1 MQTAV
6 EYPFWDR
13 ITPRIVSHLFQHEML
28 FKMFHFSGF
37 WFILGF
43 LWQPIYFLSWN
54 LFFSVR
60 TVAKIEVKLY
70 CRRNTPTSGSLTA
83 KNSKCF
89 PFTWSDEA
97 LELPKLQMKV
107 LFSALKVAISF
118 LLEFLDIN
126 DFESD
131 NFEGKNYK
139 IESFANEI
147 NLQK

>member
-1 MQTAV
+1 
-6 EYPFWDR
+6 
-13 ITPRIVSHLFQHEML
+13 
-28 FKMFHFSGF
+28 
-37 WFILGF
+37 
-43 LWQPIYFLSWN
+43 
-54 LFFSVR
+54 
-60 TVAKIEVKLY
+60 
-70 CRRNTPTSGSLTA
+70 
-83 KNSKCF
+83 
-89 PFTWSDEA
+89 
-97 LELPKLQMKV
+97 MKV